1 MSKKKMK
8 KTLPE
13 QVMDKHNVNY
23 EPLNLNILDKTPDER
38 DAILETFHVK
48 HDDIYKTLAAH
59 GDKTGPIVAV
69 LPITK
74 HLSLKK
80 LAAVS
85 GNKKVA
91 MLPLKDLQKTTGY
104 IHGANN
110 PVGIWQNKHFPIYFD
125 LTAANLPYI
134 LVSGG
139 ELSRSD
145 KVNPQEVVNLI
156 HSEFA
161 DLLEHD

>member
-1 MSKKKMK
+1 MK

-134 LVSGG
+134 IVSGG

>member
-1 MSKKKMK
+1 MK

-23 EPLNLNILDKTPDER
+23 EPLNLNVLDKTPDER

-59 GDKTGPIVAV
+59 GDKTGPVVAV

-125 LTAANLPYI
+125 FTAANLPYI

>member
-13 QVMDKHNVNY
+13 QVMDKHNINY
-23 EPLNLNILDKTPDER
+23 EPLELNILDKTPAER
-38 DAILETFHVK
+38 DVILETFHVK
-48 HDDIYKTLAAH
+48 HDDIYKTLAAN

-80 LAAVS
+80 LAIIS

-125 LTAANLPYI
+125 HTASEKSHI

-139 ELSRSD
+139 ELGRSD
-145 KVNPQEVVNLI
+145 KVNPKEIVNLL
-156 HSEFA
+156 HSQFA
-161 DLLEHD
+161 DLLEHE

>member
-1 MSKKKMK
+1 MK

-145 KVNPQEVVNLI
+145 KVNPQEVVNLV